1 MSSHSIPTALPLP
14 RTGAGEASPVPAD
27 RLLEGHPAPVAWN
40 GYTDPTGQ
48 FHAGQWAAGP
58 GRWRVV
64 YAAHEEEF
72 CVLLEGEVELTDA
85 AGTARRFRA
94 GDAFVVPGGF
104 EGTWHNLSPVRK
116 HYAIML
122 LQSSTDPTSTS

>member
-1 MSSHSIPTALPLP
+1 MHARTPPTALLLE
-14 RTGAGEASPVPAD
+14 RAGVGEAAPVRAD
-27 RLLEGHPAPVAWN
+27 RLLEGDPSPVAWN

-48 FHAGQWAAGP
+48 LCAGQWQAGP

-64 YAAHEEEF
+64 YEPHEEEF

-85 AGTARRFRA
+85 SGRTQRFRA

-104 EGTWHNLSPVRK
+104 DGIWHNLTPVRK
-116 HYAIML
+116 HYAIMA
-122 LQSSTDPTSTS
+122 LQHSSGSATP

>member
-1 MSSHSIPTALPLP
+1 MAMTSPITVTVVPLQAQ
-14 RTGAGEASPVPAD
+14 GDGEASPVSVD
-27 RLLEGHPAPVAWN
+27 RLLAGEPAPRAWN
-40 GYTDPTGQ
+40 LYSDPSGQ
-48 FHAGQWAAGP
+48 FFAGQWAAGV

-72 CVLLEGEVELTDA
+72 CVLLEGEVRLTDA
-85 AGTARRFRA
+85 AGSARHFKA

-104 EGTWHNLSPVRK
+104 EGEWCNLTPVRK

-122 LQSSTDPTSTS
+122 LKDTNSS